1 MRRNPNFLAR
11 LVVLGVFVGV
21 AGCGAQHDL
30 EPRTGTKPVPVAV
43 GATKP
48 ATANELMTSS
58 PQVRPDH
65 SVEPLIR
72 SRERQDDYFDLPPA
86 SN

>member
-1 MRRNPNFLAR
+1 MTQNALSVAR
-11 LVVLGVFVGV
+11 LIGLAAIATL

-30 EPRTGTKPVPVAV
+30 APAANTKPIPVAT
-43 GATKP
+43 GATRP

-72 SRERQDDYFDLPPA
+72 SRERQDDYFDVPPA
-86 SN
+86 SH